1 MWKSSLNHYGNV
13 FFSIH
18 PRDKQDVAQ
27 RLVLSSLAVAYNRNP
42 GKFQG
47 PMVSA
52 FYIDIGFFTLG
63 LEFDNGSSALEVR
76 STNGFEVNSWKV
88 ETNIL
93 RDSDEKHIY
102 KFV

>member
-1 MWKSSLNHYGNV
+1 
-13 FFSIH
+13 
-18 PRDKQDVAQ
+18 
-27 RLVLSSLAVAYNRNP
+27 
-42 GKFQG
+42 
-47 PMVSA
+47 MVSA

-63 LEFDNGSSALEVR
+63 LEFDNGTSALEVR
-76 STNGFEVNSWKV
+76 STNGFEVKSWKV